1 MPTPLFP
8 SSIAGLPVPQD
19 DVSEAAWGWANAA
32 LPRYL
37 LTHSVRSY
45 CWGAA
50 IGAWEG
56 LTVDGQILWT
66 AALFHDVGLTRTSR
80 NTACFEIEG
89 AEIARRFL
97 ERNGM
102 DQASIDRAARAI
114 VDHMRPGVTLSD
126 GVESVLLDRATG
138 LDVRGVDIELV
149 ERVRGTVVRKYPR
162 GKFDRHF
169 LRAIEREAA
178 LRPTCQ
184 AARLLHE
191 TDLAGW
197 MTRSPWAAEP
207 T

>member
-8 SSIAGLPVPQD
+8 NSIAGLPVPQD
-19 DVSEAAWGWANAA
+19 DVSAAAWGWANAG

-66 AALFHDVGLTRTSR
+66 AALFHDVGLTRSSR

-102 DQASIDRAARAI
+102 DATSVDRVARAI
-114 VDHMRPGVTLSD
+114 VDHMRPGVTLAD
-126 GVESVLLDRATG
+126 GVESALLDRATG

-197 MTRSPWAAEP
+197 MTRSPWATEGP
-207 T
+207 